1 MKTLNRLVNKLNDAG
16 PFVFLTPCIS
26 VIGNCSEEIM
36 FGLIRARRESKKLLI
51 LYPYD
56 LPWKFRFPVTNREV
70 FDVASPH
77 RLELP
82 APLFVLARLALTA
95 LFGPLRALS
104 LVLGKVLGQW
114 AHLNGRFTH
123 PTLGATT
130 LWKPGEE
137 PAEFRWDIVDQYHWT
152 EEVQKPLAAGLKAEK
167 RARAHAVRLEMGIP
181 EIAWFVGL
189 HVRERGFYNDKE
201 EYTCRNATIS
211 NYLPL
216 IREITSRGGW
226 VVRLGD
232 KSMTPLPPMERVVD
246 YPHTRFKSD
255 LMDMYLLSECRF
267 YVGMSSGILDTAFL
281 FQRPMLITNMT
292 NMTFVYPRR
301 PEDRGLPKHIYSKSK
316 KRFLSLREVLNAP
329 FESQHFHALGEDFE
343 MIENTPEELRVAVV
357 EFMDGLERGPATLT
371 PLQAKANRLRVEQGR
386 LMISKV
392 LFGNHYD
399 DMHNRYRMA
408 SRLESA
414 LGSLSRAFVEANWH
428 KSTRENTPVEKTA

>member
-1 MKTLNRLVNKLNDAG
+1 MKTLNRLINKLNDAG
-16 PFVFLTPCIS
+16 PLVLLTPCIS
-26 VIGNCSEEIM
+26 VIGNCSEEIL
-36 FGLIRARRESKKLLI
+36 FGLIRARRENKKLLI

-70 FDVASPH
+70 FDVASPY
-77 RLELP
+77 RYDLP

-104 LVLGKVLGQW
+104 LILGKILGRW
-114 AHLNGRFTH
+114 ANFNGRFTH

-130 LWKPGEE
+130 LWKPEEE
-137 PAEFRWDIVDQYHWT
+137 PAEFLWEVAERYHWT
-152 EEVQKPLAAGLKAEK
+152 EELQKPLAVGLKPVK

-181 EIAWFVGL
+181 ENAWFAGL
-189 HVRERGFYNDKE
+189 HVREQGFYNDKDE
-201 EYTCRNATIS
+201 SRNATIA
-211 NYLPL
+211 NYIPL
-216 IREITSRGGW
+216 IREITARGGW

-281 FQRPMLITNMT
+281 FQRPMLITNMP

-301 PEDRGLPKHIYSKSK
+301 PGDRGLPKHIYSKSK
-316 KRFLSLREVLNAP
+316 KRFLSLREIFESP
-329 FESQHFHALGEDFE
+329 WESQHFHTLGDDFE
-343 MIENTPEELRVAVV
+343 LFEDSPEELREAAV
-357 EFMDGLERGPATLT
+357 EFLDVLGGEASPLT
-371 PLQAKANRLRVEQGR
+371 PLQAEANHMRIEQGR
-386 LMISKV
+386 RLLGQV

-414 LGSLSRAFVEANWH
+414 TGALSRSFLEKNWTRNVRNSPSAE
-428 KSTRENTPVEKTA
+428 KSG

>member
-26 VIGNCSEEIM
+26 VIGNCSEEIL
-36 FGLIRARRESKKLLI
+36 FGLIRARREHKKLVI
-51 LYPYD
+51 LFPYD

-77 RLELP
+77 RLVLP
-82 APLFVLARLALTA
+82 APVLALARLALTA

-104 LVLGKVLGQW
+104 LILGKILGPW
-114 AHLNGRFTH
+114 ANFNGRFTH

-130 LWKPGEE
+130 LWKPDEE
-137 PAEFRWDIVDQYHWT
+137 PSEFRWEVAESYHWT
-152 EEVQKPLAAGLKAEK
+152 EELQKPLTVGLKPEK
-167 RARAHAVRLEMGIP
+167 RARAHAARLEMGVP
-181 EIAWFVGL
+181 EGAWFAGL
-189 HVRERGFYNDKE
+189 HVREGGFYNDQ
-201 EYTCRNATIS
+201 YACRNATIA

-301 PEDRGLPKHIYSKSK
+301 PEDRGIPKHVYSKSK
-316 KRFLSLREVLNAP
+316 MRFLSLREILDAP
-329 FESQHFHALGEDFE
+329 FEAQHFHTLGEDFE
-343 MIENTPEELRVAVV
+343 LFENTPEELREAVV
-357 EFMDGLERGPATLT
+357 ELMDGLERPATPT
-371 PLQAKANRLRVEQGR
+371 PLQAEANRLRIEQGR
-386 LMISKV
+386 LMISQV

-414 LGSLSRAFVEANWH
+414 AGSLSRSFVESHWELGGRVAA
-428 KSTRENTPVEKTA
+428 PVEKTD